1 MVPALTTMKWP
12 RVHNHLAIGASTGYM
27 AGHRNDWATLARMAA
42 EVSLLAVE
50 LSALSEPELPVL
62 LDWLEARPSLP
73 FRWVAAHGP
82 TKGRAMPEDKL
93 VEMLDRL
100 ARHVEAI
107 VLHPDTMD
115 DLALYRQLGA
125 KLSVENMDT
134 RKPVGQHAD
143 DLESIFDELPQA
155 RLCFDV
161 AHASAVDPSM
171 GAGEEIL
178 ERFGARLSHVHV
190 SSLDGRCHHVSLTE
204 EDEDRFDSVLGRCRD
219 VPWIL
224 EAPPRR

>member
-1 MVPALTTMKWP
+1 
-12 RVHNHLAIGASTGYM
+12 
-27 AGHRNDWATLARMAA
+27 
-42 EVSLLAVE
+42 
-50 LSALSEPELPVL
+50 
-62 LDWLEARPSLP
+62 
-73 FRWVAAHGP
+73 
-82 TKGRAMPEDKL
+82 MPEGAL
-93 VEMLDRL
+93 VVMLERL
-100 ARHVEAI
+100 ARHVETI

-115 DLALYRQLGA
+115 DLALYRRLGA

-143 DLESIFDELPQA
+143 QLQLIFDELPQA

-171 GAGEEIL
+171 GEGEGIL

-204 EDEDRFDSVLGRCRD
+204 EDEDRFDSLLRRCRD

>member
-1 MVPALTTMKWP
+1 MVPALTTMRWP

-27 AGHRNDWATLARMAA
+27 AGYRNDWDALARMAA
-42 EVSLLAVE
+42 EVSLWAVE

-62 LDWLEARPSLP
+62 LDWLDARPSLP
-73 FRWVAAHGP
+73 FRWVGAHGP
-82 TKGRAMPEDKL
+82 TKARAMPEGDL
-93 VEMLDRL
+93 VEMLEGL
-100 ARHVEAI
+100 ARHVETI
-107 VLHPDTMD
+107 VLHPDTMV
-115 DLALYRQLGA
+115 DLPLYRRLGA

-134 RKPVGQHAD
+134 RKSVGQHAD
-143 DLESIFDELPQA
+143 QLQLIFDELPQA

-161 AHASAVDPSM
+161 AHASAVDSSM
-171 GAGEEIL
+171 GEGEGIL

-204 EDEDRFDSVLGRCRD
+204 EDEDRFDSLLGRCRD